1 MGEAEFLPG
10 MQACMQCV
18 CACHAYRS
26 TYSCMHTMTCCS
38 STMYMTCTMYNEK
51 QGSLYIRS
59 SCHVMYDL
67 YDYCMTDDCML
78 SIDIVITSTIIKFQV
93 NQSQSCSTDTCT
105 NWAAGGLHDVLH
117 SCTFRSG
124 VTHKVTKSLISIS
137 KSSGLAQSHKDK
149 QTKTN
154 RRSIHTLLQVASC
167 KYA

>member
-10 MQACMQCV
+10 MHACMQCV

-117 SCTFRSG
+117 SCTFRFG
-124 VTHKVTKSLISIS
+124 RN
-137 KSSGLAQSHKDK
+137 AQSHKVVDIDIEVQRAGTKSQRQTDK
-149 QTKTN
+149 NKP
-154 RRSIHTLLQVASC
+154 
-167 KYA
+167 